1 MAYKLGKIDSLILYE
16 LDRNAR
22 ISDNQLAKR
31 VKRSRE
37 AVRQRIKKLQ
47 EDGII
52 QGFITAIN
60 PSKFGYAFFKLY
72 FQLANIPYE
81 REKLY
86 AHLKKTEG
94 IYWFGGSNGVWDLH
108 GTFYAKEVEEFN
120 NIKNKICHDFKHL
133 IIKRDVGMLIK
144 VRMWPKRFFLEKKST
159 EMIESVIFSGKIVYE
174 EIDPFNKKILKILL
188 ENARTSIVEIARQV
202 QSSVDIVRRRIR
214 DMEEKGI
221 IIQYR
226 LAINHIK
233 LGYEMFKVFIYFNQF
248 DELLEKKLIAYVH
261 EQPEIMYLINQ
272 LSAWEIELEMMMKSY
287 EAFISLMQDFCLR
300 FGDAIRNY
308 EFVVMKEDIF
318 MFK

>member
-1 MAYKLGKIDSLILYE
+1 
-16 LDRNAR
+16 
-22 ISDNQLAKR
+22 
-31 VKRSRE
+31 
-37 AVRQRIKKLQ
+37 
-47 EDGII
+47 
-52 QGFITAIN
+52 
-60 PSKFGYAFFKLY
+60 
-72 FQLANIPYE
+72 
-81 REKLY
+81 
-86 AHLKKTEG
+86 
-94 IYWFGGSNGVWDLH
+94 
-108 GTFYAKEVEEFN
+108 
-120 NIKNKICHDFKHL
+120 
-133 IIKRDVGMLIK
+133 
-144 VRMWPKRFFLEKKST
+144 
-159 EMIESVIFSGKIVYE
+159 
-174 EIDPFNKKILKILL
+174 
-188 ENARTSIVEIARQV
+188 
-202 QSSVDIVRRRIR
+202 
-214 DMEEKGI
+214 MEEKGI